1 MHPAVLHVSH
11 PLSSKSVA
19 ERADSRRAFRSYP
32 PLLHLKLAHL
42 TARQRFMDWVMVA
55 FGAVVAVYTTYQT
68 LSLMI
73 ASGKA

>member
-1 MHPAVLHVSH
+1 
-11 PLSSKSVA
+11 
-19 ERADSRRAFRSYP
+19 
-32 PLLHLKLAHL
+32 
-42 TARQRFMDWVMVA
+42 MDWVMVA